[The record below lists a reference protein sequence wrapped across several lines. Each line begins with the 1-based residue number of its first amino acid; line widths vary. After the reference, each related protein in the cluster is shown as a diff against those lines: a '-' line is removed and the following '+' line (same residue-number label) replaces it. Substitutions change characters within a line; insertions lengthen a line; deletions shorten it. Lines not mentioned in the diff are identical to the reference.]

1 MIIIELKKYY
11 TNIKMSKFIKIIFLV
26 TLNFSLLFSFS
37 AKASEKIKIG
47 LLVPLS
53 GLNKELGQSI
63 IKAVRLAVN
72 DINNNSIEI
81 IPKDTASKANKA
93 LKSAFELKQMGV
105 KVVIGPVFYE
115 SITYLD
121 KIKDVTFL
129 SLTNKTLDLPK
140 NVIST
145 GINSTSQLNTI
156 KKFLEKNNIKRTIF
170 LTPIQDYEFE
180 VKKGIKDSKI
190 KIYKDYDYSTEP
202 TKLTKQ
208 IEEITNYQIRK
219 KNLEDEILRLKKS
232 NQPNKEKKIKK
243 LERRY
248 TLGGLN
254 FDAVVIADFDES
266 LKSVSTS
273 LLYADVSPKDKYFIT
288 LNQWFDESLL
298 NETGIQPLYYPSIN
312 KNNFENYK
320 DKFFSQFN
328 EYPSHLALLSYD
340 LVGLVYYLSL
350 KTNLS
355 NLNKL
360 FKKKN
365 SFKGKIGIFDI
376 KNNKINHRL
385 NFYKIE
391 DKKIIEIF

>member
-1 MIIIELKKYY
+1 
-11 TNIKMSKFIKIIFLV
+11 MSKFIKIIIFII
-26 TLNFSLLFSFS
+26 LNFSILFSFS

-53 GLNKELGQSI
+53 GSNKELGQSI
-63 IKAVRLAVN
+63 IKAVRLAVK

-81 IPKDTASKANKA
+81 IPKDTASKANKT
-93 LKSAFELKQMGV
+93 LKSAFELKQLGV
-105 KVVIGPVFYE
+105 KVVIGPIFYE

-121 KIKDVTFL
+121 EIKDITFL

-140 NVIST
+140 NVISA
-145 GINSTSQLNTI
+145 GINSTSQINAI
-156 KKFLEKNNIKRTIF
+156 KKFIETNNIKRTIF

-180 VKKGIKDSKI
+180 IKKGIKDSRI
-190 KIYKDYDYSTEP
+190 KIFKEYDYSTEP

-208 IEEITNYQIRK
+208 IEEITNYQTRK
-219 KNLEDEILRLKKS
+219 QNLDDEILRLKKS
-232 NQPNKEKKIKK
+232 NQSNKEKKIKK
-243 LERRY
+243 LEQRY

-254 FDAVVIADFDES
+254 FDAVIIADFNES
-266 LKSVSTS
+266 LKSVTTS
-273 LLYADVSPKDKYFIT
+273 LLYTDVSPKNKYFIT
-288 LNQWFDESLL
+288 LNQWFNKSLL
-298 NETGIQPLYYPSIN
+298 NEIDIQPLYYPSIN

-320 DKFFSQFN
+320 EKFFSEFN
-328 EYPSHLALLSYD
+328 EYPSHLSLLSYD

-355 NLNKL
+355 NLNKV

-391 DKKIIEIF
+391 DKKITEIF